1 MFRIGVPASR
11 QKNSEREMGAMNEER
26 FVIVVKPDGWHGLVH
41 CFPGNTL
48 PLKNLQDMIGGNIET
63 VPTVLGEGWSK
74 EEDVKVLML
83 KNEEGKLQGLPVNQ
97 IATDLSALWNDVVV
111 GNAVILGARGD
122 EMIGLTREA
131 AENIVKKWMED

>member
-1 MFRIGVPASR
+1 
-11 QKNSEREMGAMNEER
+11 MNEER